1 MFGVNILT
9 CLLVTVGLVGLTVWD
24 LTSGHQTLTGRC
36 VWAGFCVWLGA
47 LLGALLSSLFLAVNL
62 LALRASLHHS
72 QYRLLYPWLGA
83 YAALNSLILPA
94 GGSNIYYDNDNT

>member
-1 MFGVNILT
+1 MFGVNMVV
-9 CLLVTVGLVGLTVWD
+9 CLMVTAGLGAVSVWD

-47 LLGALLSSLFLAVNL
+47 LIGALLSCLFLSVNI
-62 LALRASLHHS
+62 LALRASLHHT

-94 GGSNIYYDNDNT
+94 GGSNIYYDSN